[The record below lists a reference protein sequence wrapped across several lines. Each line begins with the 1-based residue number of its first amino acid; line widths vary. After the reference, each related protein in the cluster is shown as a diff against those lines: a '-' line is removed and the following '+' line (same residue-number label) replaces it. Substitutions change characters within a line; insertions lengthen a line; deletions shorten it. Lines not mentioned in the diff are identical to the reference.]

1 MLIIQVVGLLMYL
14 LLSIVRDL
22 FNSAARNDVT

>member
-1 MLIIQVVGLLMYL
+1 MLIIQVVSLLMYL

-22 FNSAARNDVT
+22 FNSAAHETT